1 MVRFGIKIRS
11 TYRGVPPTG
20 QTHTH
25 THTLTFT
32 RKVSEMIT
40 SSKNADELF
49 ATKDKQFILFSR
61 KINDKKWNDETLAWD
76 STTIKIK
83 TIKYDL
89 SSDSFKRELRNGC
102 HKDVAETGVASFFRG
117 FEPRKIS
124 GAFSN
129 EKDSVYQKLVEM
141 VTSNES
147 YRSNANF
154 GTVMQRVNRY
164 MAMESYLLLGIQVSQ
179 HSLFQSGVSQFPKSI
194 IRFMRESKFTFSNKW
209 EQKTNTTDKMKILSD
224 LCQHVLT
231 NYHDD
236 LEIYQIVHDMISN
249 WGSDWEN
256 FVAISSP
263 MITEDDETGYNHDYK
278 SVFDY
283 IVKCV
288 RTEAMTS
295 SDCLSEYFDY
305 LMMNRNIE
313 QLKEVNRQA
322 VLGNAV
328 TIRDVGYPR
337 HNKVEKYPKALTIL
351 HRLVTRNYT
360 VMSKTYDDEKFK
372 SCVNLDFEW
381 ADRDY
386 VLIMPKS
393 TDCLKNEG
401 TDLNHCVGSYVK
413 SILDGRTQIGFLRDV
428 HKPDE
433 SLVTV
438 EIRSNGIQQVRGYGN
453 RLPNDE
459 EMAWLEKYSKKKNL
473 DYGQRKV
480 ERDAKKDMDISK
492 GRWPKEKDGSD
503 KYVVE
508 FPPVKSKES
517 DETTSELVA

>member
-1 MVRFGIKIRS
+1 
-11 TYRGVPPTG
+11 
-20 QTHTH
+20 
-25 THTLTFT
+25 
-32 RKVSEMIT
+32 MIT
-40 SSKNADELF
+40 SDKNADELF
-49 ATKDKQFILFSR
+49 ATKDKQFIVFSR
-61 KINDKKWNDETLAWD
+61 KINEKSWD
-76 STTIKIK
+76 DVALSWEKSTIKIK

-89 SSDSFKRELRNGC
+89 SCDSFKREMKSGQ

-117 FEPRKIS
+117 FSPRKIS
-124 GAFSN
+124 GAFSDS
-129 EKDSVYQKLVEM
+129 KDAVYRQLVEM
-141 VTSNES
+141 VSSNES

-154 GTVMQRVNRY
+154 ATVMQRVSRY
-164 MAMESYLLLGIQVSQ
+164 MAMESYMLLGIHVHQ
-179 HSLFQSGVSQFPKSI
+179 HSLFVNPVNQFPKSI
-194 IRFMRESKFTFSNKW
+194 IRFMRESKFSFSNKW
-209 EQKTNTTDKMKILSD
+209 EQKTSSEDRMKMLSD

-249 WGSDWEN
+249 WGSDWDN

-263 MITEDDETGYNHDYK
+263 MCSDVDETGYNHDYK

-295 SDCLSEYFDY
+295 SDCLGEYFDY
-305 LMMNRNIE
+305 LRMNRNIE

-322 VLGNAV
+322 VLGNLV
-328 TIRDVGYPR
+328 NIREVGYPR
-337 HNKVEKYPKALTIL
+337 HNKIEKYPKALTIL
-351 HRLVTRNYT
+351 HRLVTRNYN
-360 VMSKTYDDEKFK
+360 VMSKSYDDEKFK

-386 VLIMPKS
+386 VLIMPRD
-393 TDCLKNEG
+393 TDCVKNEG

-413 SILDGRTQIGFLRDV
+413 SILDGRTQIGFMRDV

-453 RLPNDE
+453 RLPTDE
-459 EMAWLEKYSKKKNL
+459 EMAWLEKYAKKKNL
-473 DYGQRKV
+473 DYGHAGV
-480 ERDAKKDMDISK
+480 ERDSKKDMDISK

-508 FPPVKSKES
+508 FPPVKSKEG
-517 DETTSELVA
+517 DEITSELVA

>member
-1 MVRFGIKIRS
+1 
-11 TYRGVPPTG
+11 
-20 QTHTH
+20 
-25 THTLTFT
+25 
-32 RKVSEMIT
+32 MIT
-40 SSKNADELF
+40 SDKNADELF
-49 ATKDKQFILFSR
+49 ATKERQFILFSR
-61 KINDKKWNDETLAWD
+61 KINDRTWNSETGLMAT
-76 STTIKIK
+76 TTIKIK

-89 SSDSFKRELRNGC
+89 SSDNFKREMKSGQ
-102 HKDVAETGVASFFRG
+102 HKEVAETGVASFFRG
-117 FEPRKIS
+117 FSPRKIS

-129 EKDSVYQKLVEM
+129 EKDAVYQKLVEM

-164 MAMESYLLLGIQVSQ
+164 MAMESYLLLGINVNQ
-179 HSLFQSGVSQFPKSI
+179 HSLFGSGVSQFPKSI

-209 EQKTNTTDKMKILSD
+209 EQKTSSDIKMKMLAD

-236 LEIYQIVHDMISN
+236 LEIYKIVHDMITD
-249 WGSDWEN
+249 WGSDWNN
-256 FVAISSP
+256 FVSISSP
-263 MITEDDETGYNHDYK
+263 MIEGDKDTNRYDETGYNHDYK
-278 SVFDY
+278 SLFDY

-295 SDCLSEYFDY
+295 GDCLTEYFDY
-305 LMMNRNIE
+305 LRMNRNIE
-313 QLKEVNRQA
+313 QLKEVNHQA
-322 VLGNAV
+322 VLGNYV
-328 TIRDVGYPR
+328 TITDVGYPR
-337 HNKVEKYPKALTIL
+337 HNKIEKYPKALTIL
-351 HRLVTRNYT
+351 HRLVTRNYS
-360 VMSKTYDDEKFK
+360 VMSKVYDDEKFK

-386 VLIMPKS
+386 VLIMPRS

-428 HKPDE
+428 RKPDE

-453 RLPNDE
+453 RLPSDE
-459 EMAWLEKYSKKKNL
+459 EMAWLEKYAKKKNL

-508 FPPVKSKES
+508 FPSVKSKES

>member
-1 MVRFGIKIRS
+1 
-11 TYRGVPPTG
+11 
-20 QTHTH
+20 
-25 THTLTFT
+25 
-32 RKVSEMIT
+32 MIT
-40 SSKNADELF
+40 SDKNADELF
-49 ATKDKQFILFSR
+49 ATKERQFILFSR
-61 KINDKKWNDETLAWD
+61 KINDKTFNAGSGLWD
-76 STTIKIK
+76 TSTKSIK

-89 SSDSFKRELRNGC
+89 SSDSFKRELKNGC
-102 HKDVAETGVASFFRG
+102 HKDIAETGVASFFRG
-117 FEPRKIS
+117 FSPRRIQE
-124 GAFSN
+124 AFSN
-129 EKDSVYQKLVEM
+129 DKDSVYRELVRM
-141 VTSNES
+141 VVQSEN

-154 GTVMQRVNRY
+154 ASVMQRVSKY
-164 MAMESYLLLGIQVSQ
+164 MAMESYMLLGIQVSS
-179 HSLFQSGVSQFPKSI
+179 HSLFSSPVSQFPKSI
-194 IRFMRESKFTFSNKW
+194 IRFMRESGFMFGNKW
-209 EQKTNTTDKMKILSD
+209 EQKTRDTVRMKMLGD

-236 LEIYQIVHDMISN
+236 LEIYKHLHSMIEH
-249 WGSDWEN
+249 WGQDWNN
-256 FVAISSP
+256 FVSISSP
-263 MITEDDETGYNHDYK
+263 MNIEDSESGYNHDYK

-295 SDCLSEYFDY
+295 GDCLTEYFDY
-305 LMMNRNIE
+305 LRMNRNIE
-313 QLKEVNRQA
+313 QLKEVNHQA
-322 VLGNAV
+322 VLGNYV
-328 TIRDVGYPR
+328 TITDVGYPR
-337 HNKVEKYPKALTIL
+337 HNKIEKYPKALTIL
-351 HRLVTRNYT
+351 HRLVTRNYS
-360 VMSKTYDDEKFK
+360 VMSKVYDDEKFK

-386 VLIMPKS
+386 VLIMPRS

-428 HKPDE
+428 HKSDE

-453 RLPNDE
+453 RLPSDE
-459 EMAWLEKYSKKKNL
+459 EMAWLEKYAKKKNL

-508 FPPVKSKES
+508 FPSVKSKES